1 MSIAILWRE
10 TRQSWRGLL
19 RRPGYLL
26 LAVLTL
32 ALGVATT
39 TGVFAL
45 LDQALL
51 KPLPFPQPDRLVTLG
66 YPMGPVRNVAAP
78 GYYPPLQ
85 RLPGVQSAGL
95 LRAFPVNTNIAR
107 GDTAEVVSSISADRG
122 FLDTLGLPL
131 AHGRN
136 FNDEE
141 NRPGGPKAVI
151 LGHGFWQRRF
161 GGDPAVI
168 GQTLQVEGRAV
179 PVIGV
184 LPAGFQ
190 WADPFDMIQS
200 LQPDPNATDLSTNEL
215 IVARM
220 RPDADLRTVSAQT
233 AEAIKGL
240 LRNHAAMNERW
251 WQRLLEDPPNA
262 VPLKGSVYTAQSGN
276 MLWLFF
282 GAGACVLLIAAIN
295 LASLMLL
302 RALGRS
308 HDSAVRAALGA
319 PLGRLSLP
327 ALAEG
332 LLVGV
337 LGSAVGLLL
346 AWVGLRLFGG
356 LVPVDWLRG
365 EPVRLGATSVAFAL
379 GAGVASALLAALLGV
394 LRGRR
399 RNLAAELVGGGRGG
413 WSLHAGRLGRAL
425 VIAQVGVAVFLLV
438 VAALFGRT
446 LQTLSA
452 IPMGFEARSAVTF
465 TMAPVRERYATAAD
479 AIALGEQVTERLRRM
494 PGIAQAGLSSNPP
507 AGRQLNWNVSVAEGQ
522 DITVQYRLATPG
534 FLDVFRIPILAGRDV
549 AQTDAAGAEPVCLV
563 SAAFAER
570 YLDGDALGRIVT
582 LPDDGG
588 GNSLRMRVVGVV
600 GDIRQAGPAEPAP
613 PMVYQ
618 PMAQMTEPMWQL
630 LRGFGAMTFAVRTQ
644 AEGLGADERALRQ
657 AIAEVAPQQPIA
669 DLEPMAL
676 TVAAT
681 TREQRLSLLL
691 VGLFAGLALLLAAV
705 GLYAVMATAV
715 AARTHEFGV
724 RAALGAE
731 PARLLRQVLREAAL
745 QIGIGLAIGLGIAMA
760 LSRLIQRLLFGV
772 QVADP
777 VAIGLV
783 LLILGGVG
791 LLAALVPAR
800 RAAAVS
806 PMQALRT

>member
-1 MSIAILWRE
+1 MSIAIVWHE
-10 TRQSWRGLL
+10 ARQSWRGLL

-39 TGVFAL
+39 TAVVAL
-45 LDQALL
+45 LDQAVLR
-51 KPLPFPQPDRLVTLG
+51 PLPFPQPDRLVTLG
-66 YPMGPVRNVAAP
+66 YAVGPQRNVAAP
-78 GYYPPLQ
+78 GYYPPLR
-85 RLPGVQSAGL
+85 RLEGVQSAGL
-95 LRAFPVNTNIAR
+95 MRGFPINTNIAR
-107 GDTAEVVSSISADRG
+107 GEHAEVVQSLSADQG
-122 FLDTLGLPL
+122 VLDTLGLPL
-131 AHGRN
+131 ALGRN

-141 NRPGGPKAVI
+141 NRPGGPQAVI
-151 LGHGFWQRRF
+151 VSHGFWQRHF
-161 GGDPAVI
+161 DGDPAAI

-184 LPAGFQ
+184 LPASFQ
-190 WADPFDMIQS
+190 WADPFDLIQS
-200 LQPDPNATDLSTNEL
+200 LQPDLNATNLSTNEV

-220 RPDADLRTVSAQT
+220 RPDTDLRTVSAQT

-240 LRNHAAMNERW
+240 LRNHSGMNERW
-251 WQRLLEDPPNA
+251 WQQLQENPPNA
-262 VPLKGSVYTAQSGN
+262 LPMKTSIYTAQSGN

-282 GAGACVLLIAAIN
+282 GAAACVLLIAAIN

-332 LLVGV
+332 ALVGL
-337 LGSAVGLLL
+337 LGSVAGLLL
-346 AWVGLRLFGG
+346 AWAGLRLLGG
-356 LVPVDWLRG
+356 LVPIDWLRG
-365 EPVRLGATSVAFAL
+365 EPVRLGTTSLLFAL
-379 GAGVASALLAALLGV
+379 VCGLATALLAALLGV

-399 RNLAAELVGGGRGG
+399 SNLAVELVGGGRGG
-413 WSLHAGRLGRAL
+413 WSLHAGRLGRVL
-425 VIAQVGVAVFLLV
+425 VIAQVSVAVVLLV
-438 VAALFGRT
+438 GAALFTRT
-446 LQTLSA
+446 LQKLSDV
-452 IPMGFEARSAVTF
+452 PMGFETRSAVVF
-465 TMAPVRERYATAAD
+465 TLAPVKERYANAPD
-479 AIALGEQVTERLRRM
+479 AVALGDQVLERLRRE
-494 PGIAQAGLSSNPP
+494 PGIAQAGASTNPP
-507 AGRQLNWNVSVAEGQ
+507 AGRQLNWNVSVADGQ

-534 FLDVFRIPILAGRDV
+534 FLDVFRIPILAGRGIAQSDV
-549 AQTDAAGAEPVCLV
+549 AGAEPVCLV
-563 SAAFAER
+563 SASFAAR

-588 GNSLRMRVVGVV
+588 DNSIRMRVVGVV
-600 GDIRQAGPAEPAP
+600 GDVRQAGPAHPAP

-618 PMAQMTEPMWQL
+618 PMAQMSEPMWQL
-630 LRGFGAMTFAVRTQ
+630 LRGFGAMTYAVRLHG
-644 AEGLGADERALRQ
+644 EGLGADERGLRE

-669 DLEPMAL
+669 DLEPMEV

-681 TREQRLSLLL
+681 TRGQRLNLLL
-691 VGLFAGLALLLAAV
+691 VGIFAGLALLLASV

-731 PARLLRQVLREAAL
+731 PGRLLRQVLREAGL
-745 QIGIGLAIGLGIAMA
+745 QIGIGLAVGLGIAMA
-760 LSRLIQRLLFGV
+760 LSRLIERLLFGV

-777 VAIGLV
+777 LAIALVVVALV
-783 LLILGGVG
+783 AAG